1 MRDATSFDWNA
12 DAIETLKTMLAAGRS
27 SREIAEALG
36 VTRNAVIGKS
46 RRIGLNFAAP
56 PGKPP
61 KPRPSR
67 RKPPPPKAS
76 FPFLRRPKPKP
87 AGPVHFKDLEPHHCR
102 WIQNAPSSQL
112 YCGAERVEGSSYCNA
127 HTRASYVPNSKL
139 SRQLWAS

>member
-1 MRDATSFDWNA
+1 MRDSTSFDWNA
-12 DAIETLKTMLAAGRS
+12 DALATLKTMLAAGSS

-61 KPRPSR
+61 KPRRSR
-67 RKPPPPKAS
+67 RKPPRPNVQ

-87 AGPVHFKDLEPHHCR
+87 TGPVHFKDLEPHHCR
-102 WIQNAPSSQL
+102 WIPGQPSTMT
-112 YCGAERVEGSSYCNA
+112 YCGAERVEGSSYCSA
-127 HTRASYVPNSKL
+127 HTRTAYPRTLN
-139 SRQLWAS
+139 R